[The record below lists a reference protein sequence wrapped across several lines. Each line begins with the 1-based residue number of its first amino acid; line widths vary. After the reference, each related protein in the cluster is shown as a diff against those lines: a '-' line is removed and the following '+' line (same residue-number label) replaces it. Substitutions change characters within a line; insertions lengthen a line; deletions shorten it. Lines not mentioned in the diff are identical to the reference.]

1 MDEQKLHQLT
11 IVARERMEIDGVT
24 NVGSFNR
31 EEVSLETEQGGLVIR
46 GSDLHLRQ
54 LHVEKGKLVINGKID
69 SVRYSDETVGKNKPG
84 GSELNFSSKEG

>member
-1 MDEQKLHQLT
+1 
-11 IVARERMEIDGVT
+11 MEIDGVT

-31 EEVSLETEQGGLVIR
+31 EEVFLETEQGGLVIR

-69 SVRYSDETVGKNKPG
+69 SLKYDDEKADKTGRVW
-84 GSELNFSSKEG
+84 SKLFK

>member
-11 IVARERMEIDGVT
+11 IFARERMEINGVT

-31 EEVSLETEQGGLVIR
+31 EEVLLETEQGGLVIR

-54 LHVEKGKLVINGKID
+54 LHVEKGKLMINGKID
-69 SVRYSDETVGKNKPG
+69 SVKYSDETVDKTRRVW
-84 GSELNFSSKEG
+84 SKLFK

>member
-1 MDEQKLHQLT
+1 MDEHKHHQLT
-11 IVARERMEIDGVT
+11 IFARERMEIDGVT

-31 EEVSLETEQGGLVIR
+31 EEVFLETEQGGLVIR

-69 SVRYSDETVGKNKPG
+69 LLKYEVEKAIKTGRVW
-84 GSELNFSSKEG
+84 SKLLK

>member
-11 IVARERMEIDGVT
+11 IVARERMEVDGVT

-31 EEVSLETEQGGLVIR
+31 EEISLETGEGGLVIR

-69 SVRYSDETVGKNKPG
+69 SVKYSDETDGKNKTRKVW
-84 GSELNFSSKEG
+84 SKLFK

>member
-11 IVARERMEIDGVT
+11 IFARERMEIDGVT

-31 EEVSLETEQGGLVIR
+31 EEVFLETDQGGLVIR

-54 LHVEKGKLVINGKID
+54 LHVEKGKLMINGKID
-69 SVRYSDETVGKNKPG
+69 SVKYSDETVDKTRRVW
-84 GSELNFSSKEG
+84 SKLFK

>member
-11 IVARERMEIDGVT
+11 IFARERLEIDGVT

-31 EEVSLETEQGGLVIR
+31 EEIFLETEQGALVIR

-54 LHVEKGKLVINGKID
+54 LHVEKGKLSINGKVD
-69 SVRYSDETVGKNKPG
+69 SVKYSDETKEKARGVLGKLFK
-84 GSELNFSSKEG
+84 